1 MGLRVPLAL
10 WLALVG
16 AYLAM
21 EKPPAATG
29 YAIVIIALITVF
41 TAWIA
46 FRTVVLAVRGPRL
59 RLGWLRALLP
69 N

>member
-1 MGLRVPLAL
+1 
-10 WLALVG
+10 
-16 AYLAM
+16 M
-21 EKPPAATG
+21 EKPPATTG

-46 FRTVVLAVRGPRL
+46 FGTVVLAVRGPRL
-59 RLGWLRALLP
+59 RLGWRRALLP